1 MLNDKTVLIT
11 GGTGS
16 FGNKFVETIL
26 RDYPDVM
33 NIEQVS
39 QILGVSTSTGYK
51 LIRDGQLCCLKV
63 GRTYR
68 IPKVHL
74 LEYLCVGSRAQ
85 QQAV

>member
-1 MLNDKTVLIT
+1 MNIERASKISQEKAYRVM
-11 GGTGS
+11 
-16 FGNKFVETIL
+16 L

-39 QILGVSTSTGYK
+39 QILGVSTKAGYK

-68 IPKVHL
+68 SPKVHL
-74 LEYLCVGSRAQ
+74 LEYLCVGSRSQ

>member
-1 MLNDKTVLIT
+1 MNTERASKI
-11 GGTGS
+11 S
-16 FGNKFVETIL
+16 QEKACRIML
-26 RDYPDVM
+26 RDYPDIM

-39 QILGVSTSTGYK
+39 QILGVSTKTGYK
-51 LIRDGQLCCLKV
+51 LIKDGELCCMKV

-74 LEYLCVGSRAQ
+74 LEYLCVGSRSQ

>member
-1 MLNDKTVLIT
+1 
-11 GGTGS
+11 
-16 FGNKFVETIL
+16 
-26 RDYPDVM
+26 M

-68 IPKVHL
+68 IPKIHL
-74 LEYLCVGSRAQ
+74 LEYLCVGSRNH